1 MARVAVGSSMMQRNS
16 ERVAWLV
23 ILGAFAAFLL
33 LCATV
38 PLGIRY
44 YLRHATSPKTATLDV
59 IGGTIGV
66 RERGAPAPIAVTKT
80 VQLSEGS
87 TLETYENS
95 RGILTFYDGSTAILF
110 PSTQI
115 VLREMHVSTFPWGV
129 EPITLE
135 IEETRGRLRVGA
147 ASLVPQTSVDV
158 PARDLEILTPQL
170 TAALAEGSYAIEVGT
185 DASQVIVTDGNAA
198 VTAQERTVNVGRRE
212 RTVATQGQPP
222 LPPMPAAQDIIVN
235 GDFSD
240 PLPRGWDNVHEPSN
254 DPNVPLGNVALETL
268 GDRHAVNITR
278 SGSNQTSANT
288 GIIQQIGKEVSDYR
302 SVQLLADIRVHFQSL
317 SGGGVLSSEYPLI
330 LRLRYRDVYGS
341 EAEWVH
347 GFYVQNL
354 TNNPTNN
361 GEQVPADVWVPFE
374 SGNLY
379 ETLDP
384 KPFFITS
391 LQIYASG
398 WDYDSYVSGVRLVV
412 E

>member
-1 MARVAVGSSMMQRNS
+1 MIHRNP
-16 ERVAWLV
+16 ERMAWLV

-44 YLRHATSPKTATLDV
+44 YLRHATSPKTATLEV
-59 IGGTIGV
+59 IDGTPSFRV
-66 RERGAPAPIAVTKT
+66 PGAVAPTAATQT
-80 VQLSEGS
+80 VQLPEGTS
-87 TLETYENS
+87 VETDENS

-115 VLREMHVSTFPWGV
+115 ILRQMHVSTFPWGI
-129 EPITLE
+129 EPITLY
-135 IEETRGRLRVGA
+135 IDGTRGRLRVGA
-147 ASLVPQTSVDV
+147 ASLVSQGNRAAPT
-158 PARDLEILTPQL
+158 RDFQVRTFNGDALQL
-170 TAALAEGSYAIEVGT
+170 KASLAEGSYVIEVGS
-185 DASQVIVTDGNAA
+185 DASQVIVSDGNAT
-198 VTAQERTVNVGRRE
+198 VTAQDRTVNIGRRE
-212 RTVATQGQPP
+212 RTVVTQGQPP
-222 LPPMPAAQDIIVN
+222 LPPLPAAQDIIVN

-240 PLPRGWDNVHEPSN
+240 PLARRWDVVHEPSN
-254 DPNVPLGNVALETL
+254 DPKVPLGNVTAETL
-268 GDRHAVNITR
+268 GDRHAVHITR

-302 SVQLLADIRVHFQSL
+302 SVQLFADIRLHFQSL

-330 LRLRYRDVYGS
+330 LRMRYRDVYGS

-347 GFYVQNL
+347 GFYIQNL

-361 GEQVPADVWVPFE
+361 GEQVPVDVWVPFE